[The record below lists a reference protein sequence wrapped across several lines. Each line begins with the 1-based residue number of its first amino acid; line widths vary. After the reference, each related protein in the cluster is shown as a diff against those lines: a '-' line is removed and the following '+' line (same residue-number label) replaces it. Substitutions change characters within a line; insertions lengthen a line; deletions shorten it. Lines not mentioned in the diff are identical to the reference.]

1 MMDTG
6 RGKRTPIILAI
17 GHAST
22 DQCESITQKA
32 AAWLRNA
39 MQPGCGAAYPTM
51 IREHIPSIKPTMSAR
66 GKLKALSR
74 GDHSPRLLSCC
85 NTYKKRTG
93 IKEQMLDTGLSST
106 IRLQCMYWNCRA
118 VPWNVLEEM
127 MPSPFTLLSE
137 IVIVLP
143 PSETDSTTP
152 T

>member
-1 MMDTG
+1 
-6 RGKRTPIILAI
+6 
-17 GHAST
+17 
-22 DQCESITQKA
+22 
-32 AAWLRNA
+32 

-51 IREHIPSIKPTMSAR
+51 IRESHPVDQADDVGTRQIEGTEPGRSSVPALVMLQHIQ
-66 GKLKALSR
+66 
-74 GDHSPRLLSCC
+74 
-85 NTYKKRTG
+85 KRTG